1 MKAYK
6 VFNPNWTC
14 RDFKFEVGKTYE
26 TEKEP
31 KICSSGF
38 HGCKKVADCFSY
50 YDFDSKNKVA
60 EVELFGTVFGKDND
74 KSCSNKIRIIREV
87 SWGEMLTLAN
97 TGHWNTG
104 HRNTG
109 DWNTGH
115 WNTGDRN
122 TGDWNTGHRNT
133 GDSNTGD
140 RNTGYS
146 NTACRN
152 TGDWNTGHSNTGDS
166 NTGHSNT
173 GDSNTGDWN
182 TGDWNTGN
190 FCVKTPQ
197 KLWFDKEYK
206 GKDPIIPNCLY
217 FNLTVWIYDDDMTE
231 KEKSENENYKTLGGY
246 LKKLDYKEAF
256 KASMKNATK
265 DEIKQVKALPNFNA
279 SKFYKISGFRIK

>member
-97 TGHWNTG
+97 TGHRNTG
-104 HRNTG
+104 HS
-109 DWNTGH
+109 NTGH
-115 WNTGDRN
+115 SN
-122 TGDWNTGHRNT
+122 TGDWNTGHR
-133 GDSNTGD
+133 
-140 RNTGYS
+140 
-146 NTACRN
+146 
-152 TGDWNTGHSNTGDS
+152 
-166 NTGHSNT
+166 NT